1 MAAVV
6 VIDLLDQP
14 YDDAD
19 ILQRPLGGTQSA
31 VLETCIALADKA
43 DTTLYNAISSPR
55 AFGRLRIKPNTQI
68 TLAELSG
75 ADWIVFV
82 SWVTEKGLEQLPLRK
97 GGPKVALWAHHDRD
111 QQAVQFLD
119 QPLAARVI
127 SRYLFV
133 SRWQRDRYVERFRV
147 PTEATAIIGNPYC
160 ERALTAIKQAD
171 KGFDHPRLIYTSTPF
186 RGLAVLADAFPLFR
200 EIRPDAEISVLS
212 GMELYGQDNAPYEEL
227 FAQIERT
234 PGASLFKPA
243 GKIDLYRRLSSAN
256 LFAFPSSFAET
267 FCIAALEARI
277 LGNPLLLTTRG
288 ALPEIFEGATFFE
301 HADEDAATPEEW
313 AHFML
318 RSWDEVTSEASRAEL
333 VRLAEASRT
342 RYAPAS
348 VADRFASGLFDSTS
362 GPPSTGAALPHFQP
376 EHSATP
382 PSFHRDP
389 GLEFNIVREC
399 RYGTMIF
406 NKNDWSVGFQLL
418 NYGEWAESEMA
429 LLGTLIG
436 PGNVVVDVGA
446 HIGCHTLF
454 FARCVDDGGHVH
466 AFEPQR
472 ILFQTLCGNVAINS
486 LRNVTCYP
494 FALGAQPGT
503 GFMPRVDYLASHN
516 AGMAHVE
523 AGSGGTEAVPVRT
536 LDSMLLPRCDLIKI
550 DVEGMEKSV
559 LEGAH
564 RDTPDASSLH
574 LCREQPT
581 SEVRGAAGIHS
592 RPIVPDLPTP
602 CAVIQS
608 RQFFRQSELRFQG
621 LPGVEHSLR
630 SG

>member
-1 MAAVV
+1 M
-6 VIDLLDQP
+6 
-14 YDDAD
+14 
-19 ILQRPLGGTQSA
+19 
-31 VLETCIALADKA
+31 
-43 DTTLYNAISSPR
+43 
-55 AFGRLRIKPNTQI
+55 
-68 TLAELSG
+68 
-75 ADWIVFV
+75 

-97 GGPKVALWAHHDRD
+97 GGPKVALWAHHDSD
-111 QQAVQFLD
+111 QHAVRFLD

-147 PTEATAIIGNPYC
+147 PTEATAVIGNPYC
-160 ERALTAIKQAD
+160 ERALTAIEQAD

-200 EIRPDAEISVLS
+200 EIRPDAELSVLS

-301 HADEDAATPEEW
+301 LADEDAATPEEW

-333 VRLAEASRT
+333 VRLGEASRT
-342 RYAPAS
+342 KYAPAS
-348 VADRFASGLFDSTS
+348 VADRFVSGLFDSTS
-362 GPPSTGAALPHFQP
+362 GPPSTGVALPHFQP
-376 EHSATP
+376 GHSAAP

-389 GLEFNIVREC
+389 GLEFNIVRAC

-486 LRNVTCYP
+486 LQNVTCYP

-503 GFMPRVDYLASHN
+503 GFMPRVDYLVSHN

-523 AGSGGTEAVPVRT
+523 AGSGGTRGRTRAHAGQHAAAKVRPDQDRRRGYGEERARRRHRATPDLRPFIYAENNQPRKSGRCWNSFTACRTRIYRHIAPSYNPAIFSVIRTAISGTTWNRTFFAFRLSESRRFLHPAVSTSCEGCVRT
-536 LDSMLLPRCDLIKI
+536 MCRSWTKVSCRTTRTRRMTPPAGVRPGGI
-550 DVEGMEKSV
+550 GMQ
-559 LEGAH
+559 
-564 RDTPDASSLH
+564 TY
-574 LCREQPT
+574 
-581 SEVRGAAGIHS
+581 
-592 RPIVPDLPTP
+592 
-602 CAVIQS
+602 
-608 RQFFRQSELRFQG
+608 
-621 LPGVEHSLR
+621 
-630 SG
+630 